1 MTKFEQRG
9 IQFQY
14 DASNKEQAQK
24 SFAYSCDCCCTK
36 GMRIECDHCAI
47 NCTHQMIM
55 AYFDDKLRNTKSKQG
70 GTDYGWKTKGHHQGK
85 ETCV

>member
-24 SFAYSCDCCCTK
+24 SFVYSCDCCCTK

-47 NCTHQMIM
+47 NCTHQMII
-55 AYFDDKLRNTKSKQG
+55 AYFDDKMRNTKSKQG
-70 GTDYGWKTKGHHQGK
+70 GTDYGWKNKGHHQGK

>member
-47 NCTHQMIM
+47 NCTHQMII
-55 AYFDDKLRNTKSKQG
+55 AYFDDKMRNTKSKQG
-70 GTDYGWKTKGHHQGK
+70 GTDYGWKNKGHHQGK

>member
-55 AYFDDKLRNTKSKQG
+55 AYFDDKMRNIKSKQG